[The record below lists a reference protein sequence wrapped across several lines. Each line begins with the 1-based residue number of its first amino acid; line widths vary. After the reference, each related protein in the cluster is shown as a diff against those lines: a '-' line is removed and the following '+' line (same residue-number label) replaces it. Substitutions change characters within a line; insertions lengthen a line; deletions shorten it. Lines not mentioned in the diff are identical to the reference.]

1 MEQESE
7 RNTPNRIPMRELE
20 RLTGLTR
27 MTINFYIRE
36 GLLPEPHKTARN
48 MAYYTTETVNRLC
61 LIHQLRSRYDLSLT
75 QIRELLAHS
84 LEENLL
90 SLVLEVRHRVFRPGA
105 PTRGAQTVSRQEL
118 LHKTGLSE
126 AQLQR
131 LIELKLIY
139 PERDDE
145 TAPEHFHSDSVVM
158 GQLIQRFA
166 QEGITLDEIE
176 PIARA
181 LQEITRLETEI
192 YHQTIASADPQEG
205 KSPADDPQRVQVL
218 VELASLF
225 IALAHLHTLYHQM
238 NGGEENETPSL
249 G

>member
-1 MEQESE
+1 MGQDEEKSH
-7 RNTPNRIPMRELE
+7 PDRIPMRELE

-36 GLLPEPHKTARN
+36 GLLPEPEKTARN
-48 MAYYTTETVNRLC
+48 MAYYNAETVSRLR
-61 LIHQLRSRYDLSLT
+61 LIHQLRSRYGLSLT
-75 QIRELLAHS
+75 QIRELLTHS

-90 SLVLEVRHRVFRPGA
+90 SLALEVRNRVFRPGA
-105 PTRGAQTVSRQEL
+105 PTREAQTVSREEL
-118 LHKTGLSE
+118 LHKTGLTE
-126 AQLQR
+126 AQLER
-131 LIELKLIY
+131 LIALKLIY
-139 PERDDE
+139 PSQDGG

-166 QEGITLDEIE
+166 QEGITLEELE
-176 PIARA
+176 PIARV

-192 YHQTIASADPQEG
+192 YRQTMASADPQDG
-205 KSPADDPQRVQVL
+205 KPPADDPQRKQVL

-225 IALAHLHTLYHQM
+225 IALAHLHSLHHAM
-238 NGGEENETPSL
+238 NGKDTGN